1 METSDERSRTGLD
14 DETVFERRPP
24 AAGAPPGALLAGRY
38 RVLRELGRGGMG
50 VVYLVHDGVLERE
63 LALKLLTSA
72 YDEDQ
77 AQRLARE
84 ARLTAQLDH
93 RAVIPVH
100 DLGRLEDG
108 RLYYTMR
115 RITGVTLSDLLHGAH
130 VTSWGELPRDP
141 AVWSVFRL
149 LQAFATACQA
159 VAYAHDHGVVHRD
172 IKPSNIMVGRF
183 GQVYLLDWG
192 LAKQVGASDEA
203 PALPA
208 RHAASGEGPGSD
220 VTRTG
225 ELLGTPVFMAPEQA
239 RLGGEVGFATDV
251 YALGGLLYMLLTGE
265 APRTGSTARILVE
278 LARGVAVPSPRERR
292 PDVPSELER
301 VCRAALALAPEDR
314 PSAATL
320 AEVVEAYLEGRT
332 LDPPRPGE
340 AEYLRT
346 YRPADFRRPS
356 LTVDVVLL
364 RLASERPPALLLQRR
379 ARPPFAGMWALP
391 GTFVRLEEPLEEAVA
406 RLLRE
411 ECGELPA
418 GRPTQL
424 GAWGSPGRDPRTRV
438 ITVAYRVEV
447 AAEAASAHEPELV
460 LEPEADAVR
469 WFELPAPGT
478 SAAEAAAA
486 DPAAALGVELAFD
499 HAEIVRA
506 ALRA

>member
-1 METSDERSRTGLD
+1 MDTSDDRSRPGLD
-14 DETVFERRPP
+14 DETVFVPRPP
-24 AAGAPPGALLAGRY
+24 GAGAPPGALLAGRY

-50 VVYLVHDGVLERE
+50 VVYLVHDAVLERE
-63 LALKLLTSA
+63 LALKLLTSE
-72 YDEDQ
+72 YDEEQ

-84 ARLTAQLDH
+84 ARLTALLDH

-115 RITGVTLSDLLHGAH
+115 RITGVTLSDLLRGVQ

-141 AVWSVFRL
+141 GVWSVYRL

-208 RHAASGEGPGSD
+208 RRAASGGEAAGGD
-220 VTRTG
+220 VTRAG

-239 RLGGEVGFATDV
+239 RLGGEVGSATDV

-265 APRTGSTARILVE
+265 VPRAGSTARILLE
-278 LARGVAVPSPRERR
+278 LAQGVAVPAPRERR
-292 PDVPSELER
+292 PDVPTALDR
-301 VCRAALALAPEDR
+301 VCRAALALAPEER

-364 RLASERPPALLLQRR
+364 RQAGERPAALLLQRR

-411 ECGELPA
+411 ECGGLPV
-418 GRPTQL
+418 GPMTQL
-424 GAWGSPGRDPRTRV
+424 GAWGAPERDPRTRV

-447 AAEAASAHEPELV
+447 AADAAHACQ

-469 WFELPAPGT
+469 WFELPAP
-478 SAAEAAAA
+478 EAAAA